1 MVASTLLHPKGKS
14 MTDFTPPEG
23 YDDLTPAA
31 VWKFFAGLAAT
42 PRPSKQEAKVCAHM
56 QQLATELGFEWR
68 ADAVG
73 NIVIE
78 VPATPGH
85 ENAPTVVLQGHVD
98 MVCEKN
104 ADVEHDFANDPIR
117 LVLDSDEAGE
127 RILRADGTTLGADNG
142 IGVALALAAATDPGI
157 AHGPLE
163 ILCTIDEEMGMTG
176 AKALDSDFFRG
187 KVLLNLDS
195 EEDDFLYIGCAGGA
209 DVTLSWPLAVEPLPG
224 DVKLYRVGVTGLKGG
239 HSGCDIHMNRGNAIR
254 ILARTLLAVDDV
266 RLLEL
271 RGGSKRNA
279 IPREASALIALSPA
293 ELHALEHEAH
303 RQRELAV
310 HANGETGVKIAIEPA
325 EQADT
330 LAAAV
335 SESRRGLL
343 ALSSLPSGVLAVVP
357 EIPDLV
363 QTSNNLSTA
372 VTGLPNGDHITL
384 VAGCLTRSSSM
395 DDIRTTAATLTHLGE
410 LSGAKVEVA
419 NEYPGWQP
427 DPDSPLLATCRDV
440 YEGLFGETPRVA
452 AIHAGLE
459 CGIIGE
465 RMGGLDTISFGPR
478 IEGAHSPDE
487 RVWIDSVGKIYRYLA
502 AVLEKLAK
510 G

>member
-1 MVASTLLHPKGKS
+1 MTASTPLHPKGKS
-14 MTDFTPPEG
+14 MTDFIPPAG
-23 YDDLTPAA
+23 YDDLTPAS

-42 PRPSKQEAKVCAHM
+42 PRPSKQEAKVCAHV
-56 QQLATELGFEWR
+56 QQVATELGFAWR

-104 ADVEHDFANDPIR
+104 ANVEHDFANDPIR
-117 LVLDSDEAGE
+117 LVLDTDDAGE

-142 IGVALALAAATDPGI
+142 IGVALALAAATDPDI

-176 AKALDSDFFRG
+176 AKALESGFFQG

-195 EEDDFLYIGCAGGA
+195 EEDEFLYIGCAGGA
-209 DVTLSWPLAVEPLPG
+209 DVTLSWPLTAEPLPA
-224 DVKLYRVGVTGLKGG
+224 DAKLYRVTVSGLKGG

-254 ILARTLLAVDDV
+254 ILARTLLGAENV
-266 RLLEL
+266 RLLEF

-279 IPREASALIALSPA
+279 IPREGSALIVISPTD
-293 ELHALEHEAH
+293 LPVLEQEAA
-303 RQRELAV
+303 RQRELAIR
-310 HANGETGVKIAIEPA
+310 ANDESKAQITIEPA
-325 EQADT
+325 EQPDAI
-330 LAAAV
+330 AASAT
-335 SESRRGLL
+335 ETRRGLL
-343 ALSSLPSGVLAVVP
+343 ALASLPSEVLAVVP

-363 QTSNNLSTA
+363 QTSSNLSTA
-372 VTGLPNGDHITL
+372 VSGSPDGTHVTL
-384 VAGCLTRSSSM
+384 VAGCLTRSSSL
-395 DDIRTTAATLTHLGE
+395 DDIRTTTRRLAHLGE
-410 LSGAKVEVA
+410 LSGANVEIA

-427 DPDSPLLATCRDV
+427 NPDSPLLATCRDV
-440 YEGLFGETPRVA
+440 YEGLFGASPRVA

-487 RVWIDSVGKIYRYLA
+487 RVWVDSVGKIYRYLA